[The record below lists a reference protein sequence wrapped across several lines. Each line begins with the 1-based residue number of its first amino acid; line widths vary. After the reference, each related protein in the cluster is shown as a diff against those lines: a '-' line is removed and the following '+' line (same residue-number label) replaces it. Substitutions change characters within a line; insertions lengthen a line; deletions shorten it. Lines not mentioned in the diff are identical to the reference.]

1 MQPKDSETFRFGR
14 DDADQDEIMHHELQE
29 LKVEKLSHRL
39 TLLTILL
46 PCIIG
51 IILVIAYLDIKDR
64 VTRTYDTGTTGVQKL
79 SRDMESKFSSL
90 SLEQAKI
97 KDILSKIPELENTTA
112 FAQSRIKPM
121 EKALKHLESSSI
133 NRDELSRVVE
143 RMNERFSSIPSNLK
157 SELQNIKTADQDTAE
172 KIEKISERLDS
183 VSETLLKLGETVKKI
198 DQNIAA
204 LEEQTVTKSEL
215 ELALKLKE
223 IAAKQTLLDTTAAF
237 EKKIKGFDEALRALQ
252 KDVDDLKNNGNTS
265 GTHGGSPT
273 PAPKSGTAGK
283 QASGSNT
290 GSTSLPGSPAPGT
303 PPPSTKS
310 GNPDQII
317 EQNIE

>member
-1 MQPKDSETFRFGR
+1 MQPKDSETFRFGK
-14 DDADQDEIMHHELQE
+14 DDADQDEIMHLELQE
-29 LKVEKLSHRL
+29 LKVEKISHRL

-79 SRDMESKFSSL
+79 SRDIESKFSSL

-97 KDILSKIPELENTTA
+97 KEILSKIPDLENTTA

-121 EKALKHLESSSI
+121 EKALKHLESTSI
-133 NRDELSRVVE
+133 NRDDLSRVVE

-157 SELQNIKTADQDTAE
+157 TELQNIKTADQDTAE

-183 VSETLLKLGETVKKI
+183 VSEALLKLGEAVKKI

-223 IAAKQTLLDTTAAF
+223 IAAKQRLLDTTAAF

-252 KDVDDLKNNGNTS
+252 KDVDGLKSNDNSS
-265 GTHGGSPT
+265 GSHAGTPSPATQSGS
-273 PAPKSGTAGK
+273 AGK
-283 QASGSNT
+283 QAPGSDT
-290 GSTSLPGSPAPGT
+290 GATSLSGSPASGT
-303 PPPSTKS
+303 SPPAPTS
-310 GNPDQII
+310 GNQGQII

>member
-121 EKALKHLESSSI
+121 EKGLKHLESTSI

-183 VSETLLKLGETVKKI
+183 VSEALLKLGETVKKI
-198 DQNIAA
+198 DQAIAA

-237 EKKIKGFDEALRALQ
+237 EKKIKGFDKALRALQ

-265 GTHGGSPT
+265 GTHAGSPT
-273 PAPKSGTAGK
+273 PAPKSGNAEK
-283 QASGSNT
+283 QASGSKA
-290 GSTSLPGSPAPGT
+290 GATSLPGSPAPGT
-303 PPPSTKS
+303 PPPSSKS